1 MAGAKNVWIWLMF
14 LYFAEGL
21 PNVMVSNASVAFY
34 TTMGM
39 SLPEMA
45 RLTSLLYLPWA
56 LKAFWSPAVEALGTR
71 RSWILLCISAFSF
84 AFLLLSIVPFSSNW
98 ALLSAALFW
107 IIGFSSATFDIAA
120 DGFYMCALDEK
131 RQAFFVG
138 IRNSFYR
145 LAVLFAQGALLVFAG
160 YAARKLGGVRE
171 GWSAAFGLCAATSIL
186 CAVMLFV
193 FLPRPDSD
201 KKSTAK
207 SAREFFAETM
217 AAFSSFFARRGIFYI
232 LFFILFYRFAE
243 SQLVKMVQPFL
254 LAPRSDG
261 GLGLSLESVG
271 LVYGVAAPIALFGG
285 GILGGIAISKKSL
298 KGMLWTMALFMNVP
312 NIVYVYLAFA
322 QPQNI
327 FITAAAIVVEQFG
340 YGFGFAGYMMF
351 LIFASRGAHKTSH
364 YAICTAFMALGLM
377 LPGAIS
383 GDIYAYLGGYGKF
396 FLWVL
401 VGTLVSFIATAAA
414 YKSFGT
420 SDFAK

>member
-1 MAGAKNVWIWLMF
+1 MGAKNVWIWLMF

-21 PNVMVSNASVAFY
+21 PNVIVSNASVAFY

-56 LKAFWSPAVEALGTR
+56 LKALWSPAVEALGTR
-71 RSWILLCISAFSF
+71 RGWILFCISSFSL
-84 AFLLLSIVPFSSNW
+84 AFLLLAFAPFTSNW
-98 ALLSAALFW
+98 ALVSAGLFW
-107 IIGFSSATFDIAA
+107 IVGFSSATFDIAA

-131 RQAFFVG
+131 SQAFFVG

-145 LAVLFAQGALLVFAG
+145 LAVLFAQGGLLVFAG
-160 YAARKLGGVRE
+160 YAAREFGGVRA
-171 GWSAAFGLCAATSIL
+171 GWALAFGLCALTSFVCAAIL
-186 CAVMLFV
+186 FA
-193 FLPRPDSD
+193 FLPKPDSD
-201 KKSTAK
+201 RKAEPK
-207 SAREFFAETM
+207 SAGEFLSET
-217 AAFSSFFARRGIFYI
+217 AGAFSSFFARRGIFYI

-243 SQLVKMVQPFL
+243 SQLVKIVQPFL
-254 LAPRSDG
+254 LAARADG
-261 GLGLSLESVG
+261 GLELSLESVG

-285 GILGGIAISKKSL
+285 GILGGIAISRKSL
-298 KGMLWTMALFMNVP
+298 KSMLWTMALFMNVP

-322 QPQNI
+322 QPQSI
-327 FITAAAIVVEQFG
+327 FIISAAVVVEQFG
-340 YGFGFAGYMMF
+340 YGFGFAGYMMY
-351 LIFASRGAHKTSH
+351 LIFASRGGHKTSH

-383 GDIYAYLGGYGKF
+383 GDMQAYLGGYVNF

-401 VGTLVSFIATAAA
+401 AGTLVSFLATAAA
-414 YKSFGT
+414 YKSFGN